1 MNRRALALFELL
13 VAVCAMLVLIGMFAI
28 YANRVLKAAKEQA
41 LQNELVNIRMA
52 IEHYRI
58 VNAKLPQSLDEL
70 LNKQLTSA
78 NFNSKITPQVFL
90 KAFRTDKEGFLLD
103 PFLNRYG
110 YDSGKGT
117 AYSRTQSYE
126 AW

>member
-1 MNRRALALFELL
+1 MNRRALTLFELL
-13 VAVCAMLVLIGMFAI
+13 VAVCAILVLIGTFAI

-58 VNAKLPQSLDEL
+58 TNAKLPQSLDEL
-70 LNKQLTSA
+70 LNEQLTSA
-78 NFNSKITPQVFL
+78 DFNSKITQQVFL

-103 PFLNRYG
+103 PFLKRYG
-110 YDSGKGT
+110 YDPGKG
-117 AYSRTQSYE
+117 AVYSRTQSYE
-126 AW
+126 TW